1 MTLNFILV
9 LLLVIGLIVANL
21 ALLKYGSKPL
31 PKKKAQPAS
40 TGNNAARTAQSQA
53 AVSTALPFSQVST
66 NKPAMQEDKAVA
78 ELSSPNSV
86 DSPGDPQA

>member
-31 PKKKAQPAS
+31 PKKKAQPTSPA
-40 TGNNAARTAQSQA
+40 NNAARTAQSQA
-53 AVSTALPFSQVST
+53 AASTALPFSQVST
-66 NKPAMQEDKAVA
+66 SKPVMQEDKPL
-78 ELSSPNSV
+78 EQLSSPDSV
-86 DSPGDPQA
+86 DSPGDPHA